1 MATVRTAVWAM
12 AMVLG
17 AATQAHA
24 LKPGTHADIAKASCT
39 AAGLPRDFCTRI
51 ATEDYNTDGREWDD
65 LRAHAQIDDGET
77 ACTAADRTAQRV
89 YELGGALRTQLA
101 TAVRTGSDDDVG
113 LTASAIGRALHTIQ
127 DNCAHHGMPN
137 PQHAWAS
144 LSDFCDGTSLS
155 PDIQDD
161 AIACARHETDALMVA
176 VAAAVKQ
183 ADAASLLGSASCP
196 ALPEHGDAS
205 TTMRAVCED
214 RFLPGPIDGCG
225 FLGRA
230 KDWDGTDRRWENR
243 VVVPA
248 LRDAFA
254 AGLAGA
260 SSPRAICAG
269 DERVLSPAVSDPVLD
284 VSAGT
289 PSCTRAKLLCLGKAD
304 DTDSPFADDDGAPSD
319 AGGCS
324 TTGTGTGSLALALA
338 LALAAVLIRRQRRG

>member
-1 MATVRTAVWAM
+1 M
-12 AMVLG
+12 AMVVG
-17 AATQAHA
+17 AASQAHA
-24 LKPGTHADIAKASCT
+24 LKPSSHADIAKASCT

-89 YELGGALRTQLA
+89 YELGGELRTQLEKV
-101 TAVRTGSDDDVG
+101 VRTRSDDDVG
-113 LTASAIGRALHTIQ
+113 LTASAVGRALHTIQ

-144 LSDFCDGTSLS
+144 LSDFCDGTTLS

-161 AIACARHETDALMVA
+161 AMACARHETDALMVA
-176 VAAAVKQ
+176 VAAAVEQ

-196 ALPEHGDAS
+196 PLPDTSGDS
-205 TTMRAVCED
+205 NPTMREVCRD
-214 RFLPGPIDGCG
+214 RFLPGPIDGCE

-248 LRDAFA
+248 LRDAFV

-260 SSPRAICAG
+260 SAPGAICGG

-284 VSAGT
+284 VSAGAPT
-289 PSCTRAKLLCLGKAD
+289 CVRANILCLGKAD
-304 DTDSPFADDDGAPSD
+304 DQTENPFADDDVEANT

-324 TTGTGTGSLALALA
+324 TTGTDTASLPLALALA
-338 LALAAVLIRRQRRG
+338 VMLGRRQRRS